1 MALKFNNEFQ
11 KRFLHS
17 IPGLFGL
24 LSVSIGI
31 TGIILT
37 SFLYPNYDP
46 MVRMIS
52 DLGTAWLS
60 PGNNYFNTGFII
72 SGFINIPFSIYLGG
86 IFKSE
91 LGNERLRK
99 FAIISSI
106 VSNMSLSMVGLT
118 LMYSRSLHD
127 SYFIW
132 HGIFALMAFSS
143 ASIYCV
149 IYSAKML
156 KDKRFYKIH
165 AYIGFVIVI
174 FPALFYITWQP
185 ILEWT
190 SLITL
195 CLWNFCIA
203 IYSLIRKY

>member
-1 MALKFNNEFQ
+1 M
-11 KRFLHS
+11 
-17 IPGLFGL
+17 PGLFGL
-24 LSVSIGI
+24 LSVSIGL
-31 TGIILT
+31 TGIIIT
-37 SFLYPNYDP
+37 YFLYPNYDP

-72 SGFINIPFSIYLGG
+72 SGFIGLPFDIHLGR

-91 LGNERLRK
+91 HGNEKFRK

-106 VSNMSLSMVGLT
+106 VSNISLSMVGVT
-118 LMYSRSLHD
+118 LMNSRSLHD

-165 AYIGFVIVI
+165 AYIGFFIVI
-174 FPALFYITWQP
+174 FPALFYISWQP

-203 IYSLIRKY
+203 IYSLIRRY